1 MSDIGPASHAITT
14 EVTRRR
20 AKRLSLV
27 VPLEVQWQ
35 EPRGGAVTEPAR
47 TRDMSP
53 HGALLLMKNFPR
65 ANAVVTLKNLLTG
78 ESSQGRVAQM
88 RRSSE
93 GKLLGVA
100 VELLVPSETFW
111 GLTFQLQSASMQLMS
126 IESSFQASK
135 SGVDFRILGCLREVV
150 GDLRQTAAAVQQW
163 QELQLEGRDAYPALD
178 VLNRARV
185 DRATHLLDELTAD
198 VNSGALSPDNEEF
211 AGFTQA
217 VERIL
222 ERLTRR
228 TVAFKDAQ

>member
-14 EVTRRR
+14 EAPRRR
-20 AKRLSLV
+20 AKRLNLV

-35 EPRGGAVTEPAR
+35 DSRGGAVTEPAR

-53 HGALLLMKNFPR
+53 HGALLLMKKFPR

-78 ESSQGRVAQM
+78 ESSQGRVTQM

-93 GKLLGVA
+93 GQLLGVA

-111 GLTFQLQSASMQLMS
+111 GLTFQLQSASVQLMS
-126 IESSFQASK
+126 IETSFQASK

-163 QELQLEGRDAYPALD
+163 QELQLEGRDAYPVLD
-178 VLNRARV
+178 VLTRARI

-198 VNSGALSPDNEEF
+198 INSGALSPDNEEF
-211 AGFTQA
+211 AAFTRS

-228 TVAFKDAQ
+228 SVAFKDAR